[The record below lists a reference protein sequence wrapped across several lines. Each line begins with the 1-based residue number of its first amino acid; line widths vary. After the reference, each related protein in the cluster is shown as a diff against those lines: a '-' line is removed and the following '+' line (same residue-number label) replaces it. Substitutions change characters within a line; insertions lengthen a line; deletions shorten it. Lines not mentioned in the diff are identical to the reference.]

1 MKNLKLKVRNGAL
14 LRIELE
20 SRKMHE
26 ITLIKTPSI
35 TTPILI
41 FFKKKKIEYRKKLRL
56 RNC

>member
-35 TTPILI
+35 TTPILNL
-41 FFKKKKIEYRKKLRL
+41 KKK
-56 RNC
+56 RNRIS

>member
-35 TTPILI
+35 RTPILI
-41 FFKKKKIEYRKKLRL
+41 FFKKKLEHHKKLRL

>member
-26 ITLIKTPSI
+26 IILIKTPSI
-35 TTPILI
+35 TTPILNL
-41 FFKKKKIEYRKKLRL
+41 KKKKK
-56 RNC
+56 